1 MNRDATVVQVAI
13 FLIVIAIIGVAI
25 LKQQNKNPAGI
36 TTETQQHITPVLEGE
51 EGETPPLPQ
60 RQDTNSVSGD
70 TTNEDTG
77 SKTHIETHLPPAEN
91 INSSYTKLIK
101 QYFAAIA
108 TKDYLSACDLI
119 A

>member
-25 LKQQNKNPAGI
+25 LKQQNKNPAQI
-36 TTETQQHITPVLEGE
+36 TSNTPQHITPILEGE
-51 EGETPPLPQ
+51 EEETPPLPQ
-60 RQDTNSVSGD
+60 EQDTKSASGD
-70 TTNEDTG
+70 TVNENTG
-77 SKTHIETHLPPAEN
+77 SKTHIETHLSPVEN
-91 INSSYTKLIK
+91 INSSYTKLVK

-108 TKDYLSACDLI
+108 HQDYLSACDLI